1 MKECLHILKIGGN
14 VMGDEDTLSSV
25 LIAFSKKEGKKIIVH
40 GGGKKA
46 TTLAEKLGVASVFV
60 EGRRITDAPSLEI
73 AVMVYAGWYNKKI
86 VAQCHTLGMSALGL
100 SGADVN
106 AILSEKRPVNQ
117 IDYGW
122 VGDPKKVNVST
133 LNHFLKEDLSL
144 VFCAVTH
151 DGHGQLLNTNAD
163 TIASMLATSFA
174 SFYEV
179 NLTYCLELPGVLRD
193 ISNPQSVSPSLDF
206 IACQEGREQGYFHSG
221 MIPKLEN
228 AFNAIENGVAKV
240 IICGPDSFS
249 ANGGT
254 HIYK

>member
-1 MKECLHILKIGGN
+1 MKESLHILKIGGN
-14 VMGDEDTLSSV
+14 VIGDEDTLSLV
-25 LIAFSKKEGKKIIVH
+25 LNAFSKKEGKKIIVH

-60 EGRRITDAPSLEI
+60 EGRRITDEPSLEI

-86 VAQCHTLGMSALGL
+86 VAQCHTMGMSALGL

-106 AILSEKRPVNQ
+106 AILSEKRPVKQ
-117 IDYGW
+117 VDYGW
-122 VGDPKKVNVST
+122 VGDPKKVNVSA
-133 LNHFLKEDLSL
+133 LNPFLKENLTL

-151 DGHGQLLNTNAD
+151 NGHGQLLNTNAD
-163 TIASMLATSFA
+163 TIASTLATSFA
-174 SFYEV
+174 PFYEV

-193 ISNPQSVSPSLDF
+193 ISDQHSVIPSLDF
-206 IACQEGREQGYFHSG
+206 KAFQEGREQGYFHSG

-228 AFNAIENGVAKV
+228 AFHAIENGVAKV